1 MTRINPVSKKRASLN
16 ILRRSFVK
24 KILNDRMMCE
34 ARIQG
39 CTYMPTDVHEI
50 KTRARGGSIIDPDN
64 VLALCRNCHYFITKE
79 PAWSQENG
87 FTVHSWADEADMAA
101 AERARHSFV
110 FGMVGDTFEDVE
122 WDDD

>member
-39 CTYMPTDVHEI
+39 RTYMPTDVHEI
-50 KTRARGGSIIDPDN
+50 LTRGRGGSIIDEDN
-64 VLALCRNCHYFITKE
+64 VLALCRNCHHFITNE
-79 PAWSQENG
+79 PAWAKENG
-87 FTVHSWADEADMAA
+87 FVVSWSVNMEADLAA

-110 FGMVGDTFEDVE
+110 FGMVGDFYEDK
-122 WDDD
+122 DDD

>member
-1 MTRINPVSKKRASLN
+1 MSKKRASLN

-50 KTRARGGSIIDPDN
+50 LTRGRGGSIIDENN
-64 VLALCRNCHYFITKE
+64 VLALCRTCHYFITNE
-79 PAWSQENG
+79 PAWAKENG
-87 FTVHSWADEADMAA
+87 FVVSWSVNMEADLAA

-122 WDDD
+122 LDDD

>member
-1 MTRINPVSKKRASLN
+1 VSKKRASLN

-50 KTRARGGSIIDPDN
+50 LTRGRGGSIIDENN
-64 VLALCRNCHYFITKE
+64 VLALCRTCHHFITNE
-79 PAWSQENG
+79 PAWAKENG
-87 FTVHSWADEADMAA
+87 FVVSWSVNMEADLAA

-110 FGMVGDTFEDVE
+110 FGLVGDFYEE
-122 WDDD
+122 IDDD

>member
-34 ARIQG
+34 ARIHG

-50 KTRARGGSIIDPDN
+50 LTRGRGGSIIDENN
-64 VLALCRNCHYFITKE
+64 VLALCRNCHHFITNE
-79 PAWSQENG
+79 PAWAKENG
-87 FTVHSWADEADMAA
+87 FVVSWSVNMEADLAA

-110 FGMVGDTFEDVE
+110 FGMVGDFYEDK
-122 WDDD
+122 DDD

>member
-50 KTRARGGSIIDPDN
+50 LTRGRGGSIVDEDN
-64 VLALCRNCHYFITKE
+64 VLALCRTCHHFITCE
-79 PAWSQENG
+79 PAWAKENG
-87 FTVHSWADEADMAA
+87 FVVSWSVNIEADLAA

-110 FGMVGDTFEDVE
+110 FGMVGDFYEE
-122 WDDD
+122 QDDD

>member
-50 KTRARGGSIIDPDN
+50 LTRGRGVSIIDENN
-64 VLALCRNCHYFITKE
+64 VLALCRTCHHFITNE
-79 PAWSQENG
+79 PAWAKENG
-87 FTVHSWADEADMAA
+87 FVVSWSINMEADLAA

-110 FGMVGDTFEDVE
+110 FGLVGDFYEE
-122 WDDD
+122 IDDD